1 MTRPDELEPYAVSL
15 RLDAHEP
22 LRSPQHLVVGLLEDI
37 ARRCEDA
44 GASLIGHIKC
54 HGKLAG
60 HAFSCSLTTR
70 RTGALCHGAGSA
82 ALASGG
88 ALDLDLAV
96 LVYGL
101 PSAAVE
107 EVVRRA
113 LIAALPR
120 SAGTWHTDGDAPHRV
135 HGH

>member
-1 MTRPDELEPYAVSL
+1 MTAPDELEPYAVSL

-22 LRSPQHLVVGLLEDI
+22 LQSPQHLVAGLLEDI

-44 GASLIGHIKC
+44 GASVIGHIKC
-54 HGKLAG
+54 HAKLAG

-70 RTGALCHGAGSA
+70 HTGALCHGAGSG
-82 ALASGG
+82 ALAAGG

-107 EVVRRA
+107 EAVRKA
-113 LIAALPR
+113 LAAALPR
-120 SAGTWHTDGDAPHRV
+120 SAGTWHTARGAPHHA